1 MPTRT
6 VGRVELDERDQQLL
20 NVIQTAFPLVG
31 RPFAALGE
39 QLGESED
46 AVMARYTRLKE
57 QRIIRQVSAIF
68 DTRKLGYASSL
79 VATSVPEERIQ
90 EAADIIS
97 AHPGVSHNYRRDHR
111 FNIWWTI
118 AVPPG
123 TDLEEHVNALHR
135 MTEASSTR
143 ILPTLKLYKIG
154 VDLDVS
160 DKRSMDAQSTLPS
173 YRETPRT
180 AEDLTAEEVEYV
192 KELQEDLAVEATPF
206 ASMGER
212 IGVSEEAVLKAAQ
225 AFIDEGLMRRFAA
238 VLHHRRAG
246 FGANAMS
253 VWSVPG
259 SDEAGTGGPGR
270 DKTDEYGYQLA
281 GYAAVSHCY
290 RRPTYADWPYALFGM
305 IHATSKEKV
314 EEAVAS
320 IRDRT
325 GLEDY
330 QLLYST
336 AEFKKI
342 RVRYFD
348 PAYDQWAADQLRPGD
363 RGGPITVG
371 DAH

>member
-1 MPTRT
+1 MPIRT
-6 VGRVELDERDQQLL
+6 VGRVDLDEQDQRLL
-20 NVIQTAFPLVG
+20 NVIQTEFPLVG

-39 QLGESED
+39 RIGETED
-46 AVMARYTRLKE
+46 AVMARYQRLKDD
-57 QRIIRQVSAIF
+57 RIIRQVSAIF

-97 AHPGVSHNYRRDHR
+97 AHPGVSHNYRRDHA

-123 TDLEEHVNALHR
+123 ADLEAHVNALHR
-135 MTEASSTR
+135 LTDAISTR

-173 YRETPRT
+173 YRETART
-180 AEDLTAEEVEYV
+180 AEDLTPEEVEYV
-192 KELQEDLAVEATPF
+192 KELQEDLTVEPTPF
-206 ASMGER
+206 ASMAER
-212 IGVSEEAVLKAAQ
+212 IGVSEDAVIKAAE
-225 AFIDEGLMRRFAA
+225 AFIHEGLMRRFAA

-253 VWSVPG
+253 VWSVP
-259 SDEAGTGGPGR
+259 EAQ
-270 DKTDEYGYQLA
+270 TDEYGYQLA

-290 RRPTYADWPYALFGM
+290 RRPTYPDWPYALFGM
-305 IHATSKEKV
+305 IHATSKDKV

-320 IRDRT
+320 IRART
-325 GLEDY
+325 GLDEY
-330 QLLYST
+330 RLLYST

-348 PAYDQWAADQLRPGD
+348 PAYDEWASEHLLAEDA
-363 RGGPITVG
+363 GGPVTVG

>member
-1 MPTRT
+1 MPSKT

-20 NVIQTAFPLVG
+20 NLIQTAFPLVS
-31 RPFAALGE
+31 RPFSRLGE
-39 QLGESED
+39 QLGEPE
-46 AVMARYTRLKE
+46 AEVIARYQRLKDE
-57 QRIIRQVSAIF
+57 RIIRQVSAIF

-79 VATSVPEERIQ
+79 VATAVDEARIQ

-97 AHPGVSHNYRRDHR
+97 AHPGVSHNYRRDHE

-123 TDLEEHVNALHR
+123 TDLEAHVNALHR
-135 MTEASSTR
+135 LTDARSTR
-143 ILPTLKLYKIG
+143 ILPTLQLYKIG

-160 DKRSMDAQSTLPS
+160 DRRAMDAQSTLPVHT
-173 YRETPRT
+173 ETHRT
-180 AEDLTAEEVEYV
+180 AEDLTSDEIAYV
-192 KELQEDLAVEATPF
+192 RELQDNLTAEPAPF
-206 ASMGER
+206 AGMAER
-212 IGVSEEAVLKAAQ
+212 LGVSEEAVIKAAE

-253 VWSVPG
+253 VWSAPQG
-259 SDEAGTGGPGR
+259 RIDEL
-270 DKTDEYGYQLA
+270 GYQLA

-290 RRPTYADWPYALFGM
+290 RRPTYPDWPYALFGM

-320 IRDRT
+320 IRNRT
-325 GLEDY
+325 GMDDY
-330 QLLYST
+330 RLLYST

-348 PAYDQWAADQLRPGD
+348 PSYDAWEAEHVTAADRN
-363 RGGPITVG
+363 GPVSVG